1 MVSFDDYD
9 PKARPSQ
16 PLDIMII
23 GIDLGTSNSAV
34 AVWRDGQPVL
44 IPNSLGQSLTP
55 SAVSV
60 DQDGTVLVGLP
71 ARERLITHPEATAV
85 AFKRYMGADRVI
97 RLGNQ
102 AYQPHDLSALVL
114 RSLKADAEAF
124 LGEPVTE
131 AVITVPAYF
140 NDKQR
145 KATRKAGELA
155 GLRVERLLNEPTA
168 AAIAYGLH
176 RLEGDTR
183 FLVFDLGGGTF
194 DVSILEIFDGVIE
207 VRSSTGDNHLGGEDF
222 NEVLIDAVFA
232 RWGKEWK
239 VSRKDEVPALYHL
252 VRDQCERA
260 RRKLTTQ
267 SNATM
272 NVAWQG
278 KDYDFQLHQGQF
290 EKLTEKLIM
299 RLREPVLQALRD
311 IGVRNDSIN
320 EIVLAGGAT
329 RMPLVRQAVTRMF
342 GRFPAAQLNP
352 DEVVALGAAVQAG
365 LKMRDATLKEVVVT
379 DVCPY
384 TLGVDV
390 AETRPDGGVRN
401 GIYSP
406 IIERNT
412 VIPASRSKSFVTMQ
426 NRQSVVRFNIYQGES
441 RLVKD
446 NVHLGQI
453 EIPVPP
459 RAAHEVQVECRFTYD
474 INGLLEVDL
483 HVPDTRES
491 RQLVIVGDDAAADE
505 AALQKRRAEL
515 ASLKVHPRDTD
526 ENRAALARASRCYE
540 QFLGDKR
547 EFIAR
552 VLAEFESVLEQQNP
566 RTIATARE
574 ALHQRLD
581 QIEGE
586 RFL

>member
-1 MVSFDDYD
+1 
-9 PKARPSQ
+9 
-16 PLDIMII
+16 MII

-44 IPNSLGQSLTP
+44 IPNSLGHSLTP

-60 DQDGTVLVGLP
+60 EKDGSVLVGLP
-71 ARERLITHPEATAV
+71 ARERLITHPQATAV
-85 AFKRYMGADRVI
+85 AFKRYMGTDRAVS
-97 RLGNQ
+97 LGGHS
-102 AYQPHDLSALVL
+102 YLPHDLSALVL

-124 LGEPVTE
+124 LGETVTE

-145 KATRKAGELA
+145 KATRRAGELA

-168 AAIAYGLH
+168 AAIAYGMH
-176 RLEGDTR
+176 RLDSESR

-232 RWGKEWK
+232 RWSKEWK
-239 VSRKDEVPALYHL
+239 VSRKDEVPTLYQL

-260 RRKLTTQ
+260 RRKLTTEP
-267 SNATM
+267 SATM
-272 NVAWQG
+272 SIVW
-278 KDYDFQLHQGQF
+278 KDQAYEFQVDQEQF
-290 EKLTEKLIM
+290 EKLTEKLLT
-299 RLREPVLQALRD
+299 RLRDPVLQALRD
-311 IGVRNDSIN
+311 IGVRNDSID

-329 RMPLVRQAVTRMF
+329 RMPIVRQAVTRMF
-342 GRFPAAQLNP
+342 GRFPAVHLNP
-352 DEVVALGAAVQAG
+352 DEVIALGAAVQAG
-365 LKMRDATLKEVVVT
+365 LKMRDASLSEVVVT

-384 TLGVDV
+384 TLGVDT
-390 AETRPDGGVRN
+390 AEMKSDGSMRDGL
-401 GIYSP
+401 YSP

-412 VIPASRSKSFVTMQ
+412 VIPASRSKSFVTLQ
-426 NRQSVVRFNIYQGES
+426 ERQSMVRLNIYQGES

-446 NVHLGQI
+446 NIHLGQL
-453 EIPVPP
+453 EIPVPA
-459 RAAHEVQVECRFTYD
+459 RSGQRVQVDCRFTYD
-474 INGLLEVDL
+474 INGLLEVDVE
-483 HVPDTRES
+483 VPETGES
-491 RQLVIVGDDAAADE
+491 RQLVIVGADAPVDE
-505 AALQKRRAEL
+505 ATLERRRAEL
-515 ASLKVHPRDTD
+515 ASLKVHPRDTT
-526 ENRAALARASRCYE
+526 ENRAALARAARCYE

-547 EFIAR
+547 ELIGR
-552 VLAEFESVLEQQNP
+552 ILVEFEGIVEQQNP
-566 RTIATARE
+566 RSIEHART
-574 ALHQRLD
+574 ALHERLD

>member
-60 DQDGTVLVGLP
+60 DPDGTVLVGLP

-85 AFKRYMGADRVI
+85 AFKRYMGADRVV

-176 RLEGDTR
+176 RLDGDTR

-207 VRSSTGDNHLGGEDF
+207 VRSSTGDNHLGGED
-222 NEVLIDAVFA
+222 
-232 RWGKEWK
+232 
-239 VSRKDEVPALYHL
+239 SSTLYSH
-252 VRDQCERA
+252 V
-260 RRKLTTQ
+260 
-267 SNATM
+267 
-272 NVAWQG
+272 
-278 KDYDFQLHQGQF
+278 
-290 EKLTEKLIM
+290 
-299 RLREPVLQALRD
+299 
-311 IGVRNDSIN
+311 
-320 EIVLAGGAT
+320 
-329 RMPLVRQAVTRMF
+329 
-342 GRFPAAQLNP
+342 
-352 DEVVALGAAVQAG
+352 
-365 LKMRDATLKEVVVT
+365 
-379 DVCPY
+379 
-384 TLGVDV
+384 
-390 AETRPDGGVRN
+390 GVRN
-401 GIYSP
+401 GK
-406 IIERNT
+406 
-412 VIPASRSKSFVTMQ
+412 SRARMKCRRCITWSAI
-426 NRQSVVRFNIYQGES
+426 NANE
-441 RLVKD
+441 
-446 NVHLGQI
+446 
-453 EIPVPP
+453 
-459 RAAHEVQVECRFTYD
+459 RAA
-474 INGLLEVDL
+474 
-483 HVPDTRES
+483 S
-491 RQLVIVGDDAAADE
+491 
-505 AALQKRRAEL
+505 
-515 ASLKVHPRDTD
+515 
-526 ENRAALARASRCYE
+526 
-540 QFLGDKR
+540 
-547 EFIAR
+547 
-552 VLAEFESVLEQQNP
+552 
-566 RTIATARE
+566 
-574 ALHQRLD
+574 
-581 QIEGE
+581 
-586 RFL
+586 